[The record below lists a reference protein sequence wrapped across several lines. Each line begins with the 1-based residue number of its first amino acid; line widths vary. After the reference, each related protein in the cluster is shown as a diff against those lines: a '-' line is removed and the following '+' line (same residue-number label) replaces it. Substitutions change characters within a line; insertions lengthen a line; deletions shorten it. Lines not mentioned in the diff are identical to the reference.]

1 MPPGVLFGQFW
12 APASE
17 CPKECF
23 LSAFWRFL
31 GLKNAKKHSKSTLW
45 GTPRQVP
52 KIAQKALRGALSGP
66 GPKSTPVNGGR
77 HRKVC
82 HFFLDLQSGLPATG
96 LRKPESPSQVP
107 GECWEKSTAESNA
120 GRPLPLE
127 KQRSGTAPSI
137 RSGKLT
143 RSSLKASKGLQ
154 KGGLCGCKN
163 RRFASSF
170 SPLRHMTFERDNRF
184 KVIDKFVS

>member
-31 GLKNAKKHSKSTLW
+31 GQKTPKSTLW

-52 KIAQKALRGALSGP
+52 KTAQKALRGALSGP

-77 HRKVC
+77 DRNANALEMTR
-82 HFFLDLQSGLPATG
+82 FN
-96 LRKPESPSQVP
+96 LRKIRLKRGGLKRGHLASEVRVGPRCFGVCPPWSFENSEKLQLIGGKDNSPRNWKSEI
-107 GECWEKSTAESNA
+107 GDGKSTNINFFIF
-120 GRPLPLE
+120 GPHPKHPILGPQKKKNYVPHLL
-127 KQRSGTAPSI
+127 
-137 RSGKLT
+137 GKDAKRGPT
-143 RSSLKASKGLQ
+143 
-154 KGGLCGCKN
+154 
-163 RRFASSF
+163 
-170 SPLRHMTFERDNRF
+170 
-184 KVIDKFVS
+184 